1 MMLVFKNSSLGDTLL
16 NNPQEIVTKDVHI
29 LGDSTVPLL
38 ESLIVPYKAV
48 RILSEKEKLF
58 NKRLS
63 STRVVIEQAFG
74 LLLGRFRRLK

>member
-1 MMLVFKNSSLGDTLL
+1 MISKNL
-16 NNPQEIVTKDVHI
+16 HI
-29 LGDSTVPLL
+29 LGDSAFPLL
-38 ESLIVPYKAV
+38 EDRLVPYKATH
-48 RILSEKEKLF
+48 ILSDRENLF